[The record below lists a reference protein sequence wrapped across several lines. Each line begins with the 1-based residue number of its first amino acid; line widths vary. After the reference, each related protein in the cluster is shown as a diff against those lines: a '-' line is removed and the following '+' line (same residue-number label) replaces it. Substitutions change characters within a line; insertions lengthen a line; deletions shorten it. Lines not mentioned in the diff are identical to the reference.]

1 MTLHCPGPRPALA
14 LAPVAG
20 LMLALAAAIPARS
33 QDSPAL
39 LCRFDRACTSATDCI
54 PADVTVRLTDA
65 HDGTATLNVKGI
77 GDRPAVF
84 AYGGGMLSVT
94 SKPAEGQGL
103 WSLSVPDWPG
113 SEDAAFAEIWAVEG
127 RISAWAGTCAVAEP
141 AE

>member
-1 MTLHCPGPRPALA
+1 MTPLRPALA
-14 LAPVAG
+14 SLAG
-20 LMLALAAAIPARS
+20 LALALAAAVPGRAQEIPG
-33 QDSPAL
+33 L
-39 LCRFDRACTSATDCI
+39 LCRFDRACTSATDCV
-54 PADVTVRLTDA
+54 PADVTVRLKDA
-65 HDGTATLNVKGI
+65 RDGTATLNVKGI

-127 RISAWAGTCAVAEP
+127 RISAWAGTCALAEP

>member
-1 MTLHCPGPRPALA
+1 MTLHRPGPAPGLALCLALA
-14 LAPVAG
+14 LVLAVAPPVGA
-20 LMLALAAAIPARS
+20 
-33 QDSPAL
+33 QDIPAL
-39 LCRFDRACTSATDCI
+39 LCRFDRACTSATDCV

-65 HDGTATLNVKGI
+65 RDGTATLNVKGI

-84 AYGGGMLSVT
+84 AYGEGMLSVT

-113 SEDAAFAEIWAVEG
+113 SEEAAFAEIWAVEG
-127 RISAWAGTCAVAEP
+127 RISAWAGSCALAEP

>member
-1 MTLHCPGPRPALA
+1 MTLHRPGPAPGLALCLALA
-14 LAPVAG
+14 LVLAVAPPVRA
-20 LMLALAAAIPARS
+20 
-33 QDSPAL
+33 QDIPAL
-39 LCRFDRACTSATDCI
+39 LCRFDRACTSATDCV

-65 HDGTATLNVKGI
+65 RDGTASLNVKGI

-84 AYGGGMLSVT
+84 AYGEGMLSVT

-113 SEDAAFAEIWAVEG
+113 SEEAAFAEIWAVEG
-127 RISAWAGTCAVAEP
+127 RISAWAGSCALAEP